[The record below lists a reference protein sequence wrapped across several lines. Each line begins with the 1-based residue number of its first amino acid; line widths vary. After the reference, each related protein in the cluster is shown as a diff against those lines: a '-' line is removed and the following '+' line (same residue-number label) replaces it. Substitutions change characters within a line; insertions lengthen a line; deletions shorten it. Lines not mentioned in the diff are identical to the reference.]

1 MKKKLLIA
9 LIAITSALCGA
20 FGFSA
25 CFDDKPDDS
34 GNGGN
39 TNQGGNT
46 QKPDDGNKP
55 EHTTHTYDQKN
66 TDAKYLKT
74 TANCQHKAVYYFS
87 CACGKQ
93 GEETFDYGEFGK
105 HEYITYLSDD
115 NATCANNCTETAIC
129 ENCDATD
136 TREIPDSATGE
147 HSFINYVSDDN
158 ATCINN
164 GTETAT
170 CENCEAT
177 DSREIPDSK
186 TEHNY
191 VGQTC
196 TVCGNYKATFG
207 LQYTLNADGESYSCT
222 GRGTA
227 TDSVISIPG
236 EYNGKIVTT
245 VSARA
250 FAGNTNITSVII
262 PDSVTSIGDYAFED
276 CSSLTE
282 IKFKDIASY
291 CQINGL
297 GNVDKSKVYIG
308 EQKLTEMTSIV
319 IPDSVTSIGYYAFE
333 DCSSLTE
340 IKFKDMASYCQING
354 LDELDRSKVYIG
366 GQKLTEMTSIVIP
379 DSVTSIGRYAFRDCS
394 LLTSITIPD
403 SVTSIGDYAFYGCS
417 SLTSITIPDSVTSIG
432 YFAFAYCSSLQS
444 ITIPD
449 SVTSIG
455 NYAFEDCSSLT
466 EIKFKD
472 MASYCQING
481 LSSDVDRSKV
491 YIGGQKLTEMTS
503 IVIPD
508 GVTSIGYGA
517 FYGCSSLTSITIPD
531 SVTSIDNRAFYGC
544 SSLTSI
550 TIPDGV
556 TNIGGFAFHNCSKLT
571 SITIPDSV
579 TSIGDYA
586 FRYCSSL
593 ESITIPDSMT
603 SIGEYAFYNCSSLTS
618 ITIPSSVTSIRQGAF
633 QDCSSLTS
641 INLPDGVTS
650 IGRYAFNG
658 CSSLTS
664 ITIPDSVKFIGNS
677 AFYNCRLLTDITYE
691 GTKAQWE
698 SIEKGYSWNNNTGN
712 YTVHCTDGDISKS

>member
-319 IPDSVTSIGYYAFE
+319 IPD
-333 DCSSLTE
+333 
-340 IKFKDMASYCQING
+340 
-354 LDELDRSKVYIG
+354 
-366 GQKLTEMTSIVIP
+366 
-379 DSVTSIGRYAFRDCS
+379 
-394 LLTSITIPD
+394 
-403 SVTSIGDYAFYGCS
+403 
-417 SLTSITIPDSVTSIG
+417 
-432 YFAFAYCSSLQS
+432 
-444 ITIPD
+444 
-449 SVTSIG
+449 
-455 NYAFEDCSSLT
+455 
-466 EIKFKD
+466 
-472 MASYCQING
+472 
-481 LSSDVDRSKV
+481 
-491 YIGGQKLTEMTS
+491 
-503 IVIPD
+503 

>member
-25 CFDDKPDDS
+25 CFDGKPDDS

-74 TANCQHKAVYYFS
+74 KANCQHKAVYYFS

-105 HEYITYLSDD
+105 HEYKTYLSDD
-115 NATCANNCTETAIC
+115 NATCA
-129 ENCDATD
+129 
-136 TREIPDSATGE
+136 
-147 HSFINYVSDDN
+147 
-158 ATCINN
+158 NN

-177 DSREIPDSK
+177 DTREIPDSK

-236 EYNGKIVTT
+236 EYNGKVVTT

-262 PDSVTSIGDYAFED
+262 PDSVTSIG
-276 CSSLTE
+276 
-282 IKFKDIASY
+282 
-291 CQINGL
+291 NR
-297 GNVDKSKVYIG
+297 
-308 EQKLTEMTSIV
+308 
-319 IPDSVTSIGYYAFE
+319 AFE

-340 IKFKDMASYCQING
+340 IKFKDMASYCQIN
-354 LDELDRSKVYIG
+354 
-366 GQKLTEMTSIVIP
+366 
-379 DSVTSIGRYAFRDCS
+379 
-394 LLTSITIPD
+394 
-403 SVTSIGDYAFYGCS
+403 
-417 SLTSITIPDSVTSIG
+417 
-432 YFAFAYCSSLQS
+432 
-444 ITIPD
+444 
-449 SVTSIG
+449 
-455 NYAFEDCSSLT
+455 
-466 EIKFKD
+466 
-472 MASYCQING
+472 NG
-481 LSSDVDRSKV
+481 LSNVDRSKV

-508 GVTSIGYGA
+508 GVTSIGKEA
-517 FYGCSSLTSITIPD
+517 FRGCD
-531 SVTSIDNRAFYGC
+531 K
-544 SSLTSI
+544 LTSI

-556 TNIGGFAFHNCSKLT
+556 T
-571 SITIPDSV
+571 SIDSW
-579 TSIGDYA
+579 
-586 FRYCSSL
+586 
-593 ESITIPDSMT
+593 
-603 SIGEYAFYNCSSLTS
+603 AFYNCSSLTS
-618 ITIPSSVTSIRQGAF
+618 ITF
-633 QDCSSLTS
+633 
-641 INLPDGVTS
+641 
-650 IGRYAFNG
+650 
-658 CSSLTS
+658 
-664 ITIPDSVKFIGNS
+664 
-677 AFYNCRLLTDITYE
+677 E
-691 GTKAQWE
+691 GTKAQWKA
-698 SIEKGYSWNNNTGN
+698 IKKGYDWNYDTGN
-712 YTVHCTDGDISKS
+712 YTIHCTDGDISKS

>member
-158 ATCINN
+158 ATCANN

-177 DSREIPDSK
+177 DTREIPDSK

-236 EYNGKIVTT
+236 EYNGKVVTA
-245 VSARA
+245 VSEWA

-262 PDSVTSIGDYAFED
+262 PDSVTSIGNSAFYY
-276 CSSLTE
+276 CSSLT
-282 IKFKDIASY
+282 
-291 CQINGL
+291 
-297 GNVDKSKVYIG
+297 
-308 EQKLTEMTSIV
+308 SIT
-319 IPDSVTSIGYYAFE
+319 IPDSVTSIGTDAFYN
-333 DCSSLTE
+333 CSSLTE
-340 IKFKDMASYCQING
+340 IKFKDMASYCQIDG
-354 LDELDRSKVYIG
+354 LDDVDQNQVYIG
-366 GQKLTEMTSIVIP
+366 GQKLTEMTNIVIPDEVTSIGNYAFWCCRSLTSITIPDGVTSIGYEAFYNCSSLTSINIP
-379 DSVTSIGRYAFRDCS
+379 DSVTSIGSNAFENCRS
-394 LLTSITIPD
+394 LTSITIPD
-403 SVTSIGDYAFYGCS
+403 SVTSISNSAFKYCS

-432 YFAFAYCSSLQS
+432 TKAFSGCSSLTSVTIGNGVTYIGQGAFSYCSSLTS

-449 SVTSIG
+449 GVTNIDSR
-455 NYAFEDCSSLT
+455 AFE
-466 EIKFKD
+466 
-472 MASYCQING
+472 N
-481 LSSDVDRSKV
+481 
-491 YIGGQKLTEMTS
+491 
-503 IVIPD
+503 
-508 GVTSIGYGA
+508 
-517 FYGCSSLTSITIPD
+517 CSSLTSITIPD
-531 SVTSIDNRAFYGC
+531 SVTSIGR
-544 SSLTSI
+544 
-550 TIPDGV
+550 
-556 TNIGGFAFHNCSKLT
+556 
-571 SITIPDSV
+571 
-579 TSIGDYA
+579 
-586 FRYCSSL
+586 
-593 ESITIPDSMT
+593 
-603 SIGEYAFYNCSSLTS
+603 YAFYNCS
-618 ITIPSSVTSIRQGAF
+618 A
-633 QDCSSLTS
+633 
-641 INLPDGVTS
+641 
-650 IGRYAFNG
+650 
-658 CSSLTS
+658 
-664 ITIPDSVKFIGNS
+664 
-677 AFYNCRLLTDITYE
+677 LTDITFE
-691 GTKAQWE
+691 GTKAQWNAI
-698 SIEKGYSWNNNTGN
+698 SKGSGWNNDTGN

>member
-158 ATCINN
+158 ATCANN

-177 DSREIPDSK
+177 DTREIPDSK

-236 EYNGKIVTT
+236 EYNGKVVTA
-245 VSARA
+245 VSEWA

-262 PDSVTSIGDYAFED
+262 PDSVTSIGN
-276 CSSLTE
+276 S
-282 IKFKDIASY
+282 
-291 CQINGL
+291 
-297 GNVDKSKVYIG
+297 
-308 EQKLTEMTSIV
+308 
-319 IPDSVTSIGYYAFE
+319 
-333 DCSSLTE
+333 
-340 IKFKDMASYCQING
+340 
-354 LDELDRSKVYIG
+354 
-366 GQKLTEMTSIVIP
+366 
-379 DSVTSIGRYAFRDCS
+379 
-394 LLTSITIPD
+394 
-403 SVTSIGDYAFYGCS
+403 AFYYCS

-432 YFAFAYCSSLQS
+432 TKAFSGCSSLTSVTIGNGVTYIGQGAFSYCSSLTS

-449 SVTSIG
+449 GVTNIDSR
-455 NYAFEDCSSLT
+455 AFE
-466 EIKFKD
+466 
-472 MASYCQING
+472 N
-481 LSSDVDRSKV
+481 
-491 YIGGQKLTEMTS
+491 
-503 IVIPD
+503 
-508 GVTSIGYGA
+508 
-517 FYGCSSLTSITIPD
+517 CSSLTSITIPD
-531 SVTSIDNRAFYGC
+531 SVTSIGR
-544 SSLTSI
+544 
-550 TIPDGV
+550 
-556 TNIGGFAFHNCSKLT
+556 
-571 SITIPDSV
+571 
-579 TSIGDYA
+579 
-586 FRYCSSL
+586 
-593 ESITIPDSMT
+593 
-603 SIGEYAFYNCSSLTS
+603 YAFYNCS
-618 ITIPSSVTSIRQGAF
+618 A
-633 QDCSSLTS
+633 
-641 INLPDGVTS
+641 
-650 IGRYAFNG
+650 
-658 CSSLTS
+658 
-664 ITIPDSVKFIGNS
+664 
-677 AFYNCRLLTDITYE
+677 LTDITFE
-691 GTKAQWE
+691 GTKAQWNAI
-698 SIEKGYSWNNNTGN
+698 SKGSGWNNDTGN
-712 YTVHCTDGDISKS
+712 YTIHCTDGDISKS

>member
-354 LDELDRSKVYIG
+354 L
-366 GQKLTEMTSIVIP
+366 
-379 DSVTSIGRYAFRDCS
+379 
-394 LLTSITIPD
+394 
-403 SVTSIGDYAFYGCS
+403 
-417 SLTSITIPDSVTSIG
+417 
-432 YFAFAYCSSLQS
+432 
-444 ITIPD
+444 
-449 SVTSIG
+449 
-455 NYAFEDCSSLT
+455 
-466 EIKFKD
+466 
-472 MASYCQING
+472 
-481 LSSDVDRSKV
+481 SSDVDRSKV